1 MFRMS
6 EILQKSPY
14 LAFTLAMVSLCD
26 GFIPISEAETGVS
39 TGYADIYLQPL
50 LGIFPQLEHSYIVE
64 LKYAKGSDT
73 ESKVQQLRREAIDQ
87 ANRYA
92 ASDLVLT
99 TKGNT
104 TLHKLI
110 AVYHGMD
117 MAVCEEI

>member
-1 MFRMS
+1 M
-6 EILQKSPY
+6 
-14 LAFTLAMVSLCD
+14 
-26 GFIPISEAETGVS
+26 
-39 TGYADIYLQPL
+39 
-50 LGIFPQLEHSYIVE
+50 E
-64 LKYAKGSDT
+64 LKYAKGSDP

-92 ASDLVLT
+92 ASDLVQS